1 MNRDEIRKII
11 EENDEIHLEFSSSQV
26 DALMEEIRVSLSN
39 GTELPVK
46 AVMKMSHDK
55 PGVITYEIVTKKG

>member
-1 MNRDEIRKII
+1 MNRDEIRQKID
-11 EENDEIHLEFSSSQV
+11 ENDEIHMEFSSSQV
-26 DALMEEIRVSLSN
+26 DALMEEIIFSLSN
-39 GTELPVK
+39 GTESAVK